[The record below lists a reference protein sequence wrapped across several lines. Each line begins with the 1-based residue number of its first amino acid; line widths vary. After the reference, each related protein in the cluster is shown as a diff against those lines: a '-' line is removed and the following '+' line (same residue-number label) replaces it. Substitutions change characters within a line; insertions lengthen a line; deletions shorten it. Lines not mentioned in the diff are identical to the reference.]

1 MVIRTIA
8 NRVGTIEI
16 NQDSVYFLQPLTAF
30 ETGDMELIEQA
41 YEKSFARIKEST
53 PLVPIKEMTFQA
65 GQIRYE
71 YDVTGLVAFT
81 ALRAFEFEE
90 KLPFYLDLI
99 NLAKDQQ
106 IKILWQK
113 ENFVVDREEKK
124 LFGMIIE
131 NDVMSI
137 TDNKDP
143 VSAVKELIIISLTKL
158 NELVDRPKRIDFLE
172 PSEEVIRFAETIYL
186 KLDSLDEIESYIK
199 EKIEQFE
206 EQRRV
211 EELEQERLLNESSGF
226 EKFRANLK
234 EKVQFQNAEPIA
246 SKKKS
251 KKISQQGNSKLFVGV
266 AIILLLAFGLNI
278 ALTQATEEK
287 KEENTFYN
295 ELSTEYL
302 VSTQFMN
309 QKSIIIS
316 LLDFERI

>member
-16 NQDSVYFLQPLTAF
+16 NQDSIYFLQPLTAF
-30 ETGDMELIEQA
+30 ETDDMELIEQA

-53 PLVPIKEMTFQA
+53 PLMPVKEITFQA

-71 YDVTGLVAFT
+71 YDVKGLMSFT
-81 ALRAFEFEE
+81 AIRAFEFEE

-106 IKILWQK
+106 VKVLWQK
-113 ENFVVDREEKK
+113 ENFVVDREAKR
-124 LFGMIIE
+124 LFGMVIE

-137 TDNKDP
+137 VEDKDP

-158 NELVDRPKRIDFLE
+158 NELIDRPKRMDFLE
-172 PSEEVIRFAETIYL
+172 PSEEVIRFGETIFL
-186 KLDSLDEIESYIK
+186 KLGSLDEIEGYIK

-206 EQRRV
+206 EQRRA
-211 EELEQERLLNESSGF
+211 EELEQERLLNERNGF
-226 EKFRANLK
+226 EKFRAQVK
-234 EKVQFQNAEPIA
+234 EKFQFQNAKP
-246 SKKKS
+246 STPKKMF
-251 KKISQQGNSKLFVGV
+251 KKTSQQGNSKLFVGV

-287 KEENTFYN
+287 KEENAFYS
-295 ELSTEYL
+295 ESREEYFP
-302 VSTQFMN
+302 STQFVN
-309 QKSIIIS
+309 Q
-316 LLDFERI
+316 E

>member
-30 ETGDMELIEQA
+30 ETDDIESIEQA
-41 YEKSFARIKEST
+41 YEKSLGHIKHST
-53 PLVPIKEMTFQA
+53 PLVPVKEMTFQA

-99 NLAKDQQ
+99 NLAKNQQ

-113 ENFVVDREEKK
+113 ENFVLNREEKK
-124 LFGMIIE
+124 LFGMVIE
-131 NDVMSI
+131 NDVMPI
-137 TDNKDP
+137 ADNKDP

-158 NELVDRPKRIDFLE
+158 NELIDRPKRMDFLE
-172 PSEEVIRFAETIYL
+172 PSEEVIRFAETIFL
-186 KLDSLDEIESYIK
+186 KLNSLDEIEGYLK

-206 EQRRV
+206 EQKRD
-211 EELEQERLLNESSGF
+211 EELEQERLLNERSSF
-226 EKFRANLK
+226 EKFRAHLK
-234 EKVQFQNAEPIA
+234 AKVQFQNSIPSP
-246 SKKKS
+246 SKKRL
-251 KKISQQGNSKLFVGV
+251 KKAGQQGNSKLFVGV
-266 AIILLLAFGLNI
+266 AIILLLALGLNI

-287 KEENTFYN
+287 KEENAFNN
-295 ELSTEYL
+295 ESIEEYL
-302 VSTQFMN
+302 TSIQFIN
-309 QKSIIIS
+309 Q
-316 LLDFERI
+316 E

>member
-30 ETGDMELIEQA
+30 KTDDMEMIEQA
-41 YEKSFARIKEST
+41 YEKSFACIKEST
-53 PLVPIKEMTFQA
+53 PLVPVKEITFQA

-71 YDVTGLVAFT
+71 YDVTGLMAFT

-113 ENFVVDREEKK
+113 ENFVLNREEKK
-124 LFGMIIE
+124 LFGMVIE
-131 NDVMSI
+131 NDVMPI
-137 TDNKDP
+137 ADNKDP

-158 NELVDRPKRIDFLE
+158 NELIDRPKRMDFLE
-172 PSEEVIRFAETIYL
+172 PSEEVIRFAETIFL
-186 KLDSLDEIESYIK
+186 KLNSLDEIEGYLK

-206 EQRRV
+206 EQKRS
-211 EELEQERLLNESSGF
+211 EELEQERLLNERSGF
-226 EKFRANLK
+226 EKFRAHLK
-234 EKVQFQNAEPIA
+234 EKVQFQNTTRKSTE
-246 SKKKS
+246 KKF
-251 KKISQQGNSKLFVGV
+251 KKAGQEGNSKLFVGV

-278 ALTQATEEK
+278 ALTQSNEEK
-287 KEENTFYN
+287 KEENAFYDESN
-295 ELSTEYL
+295 EEYFMNA
-302 VSTQFMN
+302 QFMN
-309 QKSIIIS
+309 QES
-316 LLDFERI
+316 

>member
-30 ETGDMELIEQA
+30 ETDNMELIEQA

-53 PLVPIKEMTFQA
+53 PLVPVKEITFQA

-71 YDVTGLVAFT
+71 YDVKGLMSFT
-81 ALRAFEFEE
+81 AIRAFEFEE

-99 NLAKDQQ
+99 NLAKNQQ
-106 IKILWQK
+106 VKVLWQK
-113 ENFVVDREEKK
+113 ENFVVDREAKR
-124 LFGMIIE
+124 LFGMVIE

-137 TDNKDP
+137 AEDKDP

-158 NELVDRPKRIDFLE
+158 NELIDRPKRVDFLE
-172 PSEEVIRFAETIYL
+172 PSEEVIRFGETIFL
-186 KLDSLDEIESYIK
+186 KLNSLDEIEEYIK

-211 EELEQERLLNESSGF
+211 EELEQERLLNERSGF
-226 EKFRANLK
+226 EKFRANVK
-234 EKVQFQNAEPIA
+234 EKVQFQNAKP
-246 SKKKS
+246 STSKS
-251 KKISQQGNSKLFVGV
+251 KFKKNNQQGNSKLFVGV

-278 ALTQATEEK
+278 VLTQATEEK
-287 KEENTFYN
+287 KEENAFYS
-295 ELSTEYL
+295 ESREEYFP
-302 VSTQFMN
+302 STQFVN
-309 QKSIIIS
+309 Q
-316 LLDFERI
+316 E

>member
-16 NQDSVYFLQPLTAF
+16 NQDSVYFLQPLKAF
-30 ETGDMELIEQA
+30 KTDDMELIEQA
-41 YEKSFARIKEST
+41 YEKSFIRIKEST
-53 PLVPIKEMTFQA
+53 PLVPVNEITFQA

-71 YDVTGLVAFT
+71 YDVTGLMAFT

-106 IKILWQK
+106 AKVLWQK
-113 ENFVVDREEKK
+113 ENFVLNREEKK
-124 LFGMIIE
+124 LFGMVIE
-131 NDVMSI
+131 NDVMPI
-137 TDNKDP
+137 ADNKDP

-158 NELVDRPKRIDFLE
+158 NELTDRPKRKDFLE
-172 PSEEVIRFAETIYL
+172 LSEEVIRFAETIFL
-186 KLDSLDEIESYIK
+186 KFNSLDEIEGYIK

-206 EQRRV
+206 EQRRA
-211 EELEQERLLNESSGF
+211 EELERERLLNERSGF
-226 EKFRANLK
+226 EKFRAHVK
-234 EKVQFQNAEPIA
+234 EKVQFQNATRKPME
-246 SKKKS
+246 KKF
-251 KKISQQGNSKLFVGV
+251 KKAGQQGNSKLFMGV

-287 KEENTFYN
+287 KEDNAFYN
-295 ELSTEYL
+295 EPNKEYF

-309 QKSIIIS
+309 Q
-316 LLDFERI
+316 E

>member
-16 NQDSVYFLQPLTAF
+16 NQDSVYFLQPLKAF
-30 ETGDMELIEQA
+30 ETDDMELIEQA

-53 PLVPIKEMTFQA
+53 PLVPVKEITFQA

-71 YDVTGLVAFT
+71 YDVTGLLAFT

-99 NLAKDQQ
+99 NLAKHQQ

-113 ENFVVDREEKK
+113 ENFVVDREKKK

-137 TDNKDP
+137 ADNKDP

-158 NELVDRPKRIDFLE
+158 NEIIDRPKRMDFLE
-172 PSEEVIRFAETIYL
+172 PSEEVIRFGETIFL
-186 KLDSLDEIESYIK
+186 KLNSLDEIEGYIK

-206 EQRRV
+206 EQRRAK
-211 EELEQERLLNESSGF
+211 ELEQERLLNERSGF

-234 EKVQFQNAEPIA
+234 EKVQVQNATRKSTE
-246 SKKKS
+246 KKF
-251 KKISQQGNSKLFVGV
+251 KKAGQQGNSKLFVGV
-266 AIILLLAFGLNI
+266 AIILLLALGLNI

-287 KEENTFYN
+287 KEENALYN
-295 ELSTEYL
+295 EVNKEHFTSI
-302 VSTQFMN
+302 QFMN
-309 QKSIIIS
+309 QES
-316 LLDFERI
+316 

>member
-30 ETGDMELIEQA
+30 GTDDIESIEQA
-41 YEKSFARIKEST
+41 YENSLRRIKDST
-53 PLVPIKEMTFQA
+53 LLVPIKEMTFQA

-113 ENFVVDREEKK
+113 ENFVLNREAKR
-124 LFGMIIE
+124 LFGMVIE
-131 NDVMSI
+131 NDVMSV

-158 NELVDRPKRIDFLE
+158 NELLDRPKRTDFLE
-172 PSEEVIRFAETIYL
+172 PSEEVIRFAEIIYL

-211 EELEQERLLNESSGF
+211 EELEQERLLNERSGF
-226 EKFRANLK
+226 EKFRECLK
-234 EKVQFQNAEPIA
+234 EKIQFQNATRKSME
-246 SKKKS
+246 KKF
-251 KKISQQGNSKLFVGV
+251 KKAGQQGNSKLFVGV

-278 ALTQATEEK
+278 ALTQATKEK
-287 KEENTFYN
+287 KEENALYN
-295 ELSTEYL
+295 EPSKEYF
-302 VSTQFMN
+302 VTAQFMN
-309 QKSIIIS
+309 QES
-316 LLDFERI
+316 

>member
-30 ETGDMELIEQA
+30 ETDDMELIEQA
-41 YEKSFARIKEST
+41 YQNSFVRIKEST
-53 PLVPIKEMTFQA
+53 PLVPAKEITFQA

-71 YDVTGLVAFT
+71 YNVTGLMAFT

-99 NLAKDQQ
+99 NLAKDQKIQ
-106 IKILWQK
+106 ILWQK
-113 ENFVVDREEKK
+113 ENFVLDREAKR
-124 LFGMIIE
+124 LFGMVIE

-137 TDNKDP
+137 ADNKDP

-158 NELVDRPKRIDFLE
+158 NELLDRPKRMDFLE

-186 KLDSLDEIESYIK
+186 KLNSLDEIEGYVK
-199 EKIEQFE
+199 ERIEQFE

-211 EELEQERLLNESSGF
+211 EELEREKLLNERSSF

-234 EKVQFQNAEPIA
+234 EKVQVQNAKRKPTE
-246 SKKKS
+246 KKF
-251 KKISQQGNSKLFVGV
+251 KKAGQQGNSKLFVGV

-278 ALTQATEEK
+278 ALTQATKEK
-287 KEENTFYN
+287 KEDHAFYN
-295 ELSTEYL
+295 EPSKEYF

-309 QKSIIIS
+309 QES
-316 LLDFERI
+316 

>member
-30 ETGDMELIEQA
+30 GTDDMEMIEQA

-53 PLVPIKEMTFQA
+53 PLVPVKEITFQA

-71 YDVTGLVAFT
+71 YDVTGLMAFT

-113 ENFVVDREEKK
+113 ENFVVDREKK
-124 LFGMIIE
+124 RLFGMVIE

-137 TDNKDP
+137 ADNKNP
-143 VSAVKELIIISLTKL
+143 LSAVKELIIISLTKL
-158 NELVDRPKRIDFLE
+158 NELTDRPKRMDFLE
-172 PSEEVIRFAETIYL
+172 PSEEVIRFAETIFL
-186 KLDSLDEIESYIK
+186 KLDSLDEIERYIK

-206 EQRRV
+206 EQRRA
-211 EELEQERLLNESSGF
+211 EGLEQERLLKERSSF
-226 EKFRANLK
+226 EKIRAHLK
-234 EKVQFQNAEPIA
+234 EKIQLQNTTRKPTE
-246 SKKKS
+246 KKF
-251 KKISQQGNSKLFVGV
+251 KKADQQGNSKLFVGA

-287 KEENTFYN
+287 KEENAFNN
-295 ELSTEYL
+295 EPNKEYL
-302 VSTQFMN
+302 VSAQFMIRN
-309 QKSIIIS
+309 S
-316 LLDFERI
+316 

>member
-30 ETGDMELIEQA
+30 KTDDMEMIEQA

-53 PLVPIKEMTFQA
+53 TLVPVKEITFQA
-65 GQIRYE
+65 GQIRNE
-71 YDVTGLVAFT
+71 YDVTGLMAFT

-99 NLAKDQQ
+99 NLAKHQQ

-113 ENFVVDREEKK
+113 ENFVVDREKK
-124 LFGMIIE
+124 RLFGMIIE

-137 TDNKDP
+137 AYNKDP

-158 NELVDRPKRIDFLE
+158 NEVVDRPKRRDILE
-172 PSEEVIRFAETIYL
+172 PSEEVIQFAETIFL
-186 KLDSLDEIESYIK
+186 KLDSLDEIEGYIK

-206 EQRRV
+206 EQRRAD
-211 EELEQERLLNESSGF
+211 ELERERLLNERSGF
-226 EKFRANLK
+226 EKFRSRVR
-234 EKVQFQNAEPIA
+234 EKVQFQNATRKSTE
-246 SKKKS
+246 KKF
-251 KKISQQGNSKLFVGV
+251 KKAGQQGNSKLFVGV

-287 KEENTFYN
+287 KEENAFDN
-295 ELSTEYL
+295 ESIEEYF
-302 VSTQFMN
+302 VSAQFMN
-309 QKSIIIS
+309 RES
-316 LLDFERI
+316 

>member
-30 ETGDMELIEQA
+30 ETDDIESIEQA
-41 YEKSFARIKEST
+41 YEKSLGRIKHST
-53 PLVPIKEMTFQA
+53 PLVPVKEMTFQA

-113 ENFVVDREEKK
+113 ENFVVNREEKK
-124 LFGMIIE
+124 LFGMVIE
-131 NDVMSI
+131 NDVMPI
-137 TDNKDP
+137 ADNKDP

-158 NELVDRPKRIDFLE
+158 NELIDRPKRMDFLE
-172 PSEEVIRFAETIYL
+172 PSEEVIRFAETIFL
-186 KLDSLDEIESYIK
+186 KLNSLDEIEGYLK

-211 EELEQERLLNESSGF
+211 EELEQERLLNERSRF
-226 EKFRANLK
+226 EKFRANLR
-234 EKVQFQNAEPIA
+234 EKIKFQNSIPSP
-246 SKKKS
+246 SKKKF
-251 KKISQQGNSKLFVGV
+251 KKAGQQGNFKLFVGV

-278 ALTQATEEK
+278 ALTQATKEK
-287 KEENTFYN
+287 KEENAFYN
-295 ELSTEYL
+295 EPSKEYF
-302 VSTQFMN
+302 VSAQFMN
-309 QKSIIIS
+309 QESRKINYN
-316 LLDFERI
+316 

>member
-16 NQDSVYFLQPLTAF
+16 NQDSIYFLQPLKAF
-30 ETGDMELIEQA
+30 ETDDMELIEQA
-41 YEKSFARIKEST
+41 YENSFVRIKEST
-53 PLVPIKEMTFQA
+53 PLVPVKEITFQA

-71 YDVTGLVAFT
+71 YDVTGLMAFT

-106 IKILWQK
+106 MKILWQK

-124 LFGMIIE
+124 LFGMVIE

-137 TDNKDP
+137 SDNKDP

-158 NELVDRPKRIDFLE
+158 NELLERPKRMDFLE

-186 KLDSLDEIESYIK
+186 KLDSLDEIEGYIK

-206 EQRRV
+206 EQRRA
-211 EELEQERLLNESSGF
+211 EELERERLLNELTGF
-226 EKFRANLK
+226 EKFRAHVKAKIN
-234 EKVQFQNAEPIA
+234 FQNATRKSTE
-246 SKKKS
+246 KKF
-251 KKISQQGNSKLFVGV
+251 KKAGQQGNSKLFVGV
-266 AIILLLAFGLNI
+266 AIILLLALGLNI

-287 KEENTFYN
+287 KEENAFYN
-295 ELSTEYL
+295 EPSKEYFM
-302 VSTQFMN
+302 SAQFMS
-309 QKSIIIS
+309 QE
-316 LLDFERI
+316 L

>member
-16 NQDSVYFLQPLTAF
+16 NQDSIYFLQPFTAF
-30 ETGDMELIEQA
+30 ETDDMQMIEQA

-53 PLVPIKEMTFQA
+53 PLVPVKEITFQA

-71 YDVTGLVAFT
+71 YDVTGLLAFT

-90 KLPFYLDLI
+90 KLSYYLDLI

-113 ENFVVDREEKK
+113 ENFVVNRESKR
-124 LFGMIIE
+124 LFGMVIE

-137 TDNKDP
+137 ADNKDP

-158 NELVDRPKRIDFLE
+158 NELLDRPKRMDFLE

-211 EELEQERLLNESSGF
+211 EELEQERLLNERNRF

-234 EKVQFQNAEPIA
+234 EKIKFQNSIPSP
-246 SKKKS
+246 SKKRL
-251 KKISQQGNSKLFVGV
+251 KKAGQQGNSKLFVGV
-266 AIILLLAFGLNI
+266 AIILLLALGLNI
-278 ALTQATEEK
+278 ALTQATKEK
-287 KEENTFYN
+287 KEENAFNN
-295 ELSTEYL
+295 ESIEENFT
-302 VSTQFMN
+302 SIQFMN
-309 QKSIIIS
+309 Q
-316 LLDFERI
+316 E

>member
-16 NQDSVYFLQPLTAF
+16 NQDSVYFLQPLKAF
-30 ETGDMELIEQA
+30 ETDDMELIEQA
-41 YEKSFARIKEST
+41 YEKSLARIKEST
-53 PLVPIKEMTFQA
+53 PLVPVKEITFQA

-71 YDVTGLVAFT
+71 YDVTGLMAFT

-113 ENFVVDREEKK
+113 ENFVVNRESKR
-124 LFGMIIE
+124 LFGMLFN

-137 TDNKDP
+137 ADNKDP

-158 NELVDRPKRIDFLE
+158 NELIDRPKRMDFLE
-172 PSEEVIRFAETIYL
+172 PSEEVIRFAETIFL
-186 KLDSLDEIESYIK
+186 KLNSLDEIEGYLK

-206 EQRRV
+206 EQKRA
-211 EELEQERLLNESSGF
+211 EELEQERLLNERSGF
-226 EKFRANLK
+226 EKFRAHLK
-234 EKVQFQNAEPIA
+234 EKVQFQNATRKPKG
-246 SKKKS
+246 KKF
-251 KKISQQGNSKLFVGV
+251 KKAGQQGNSKLFVGV
-266 AIILLLAFGLNI
+266 AIILLLALGLNI

-287 KEENTFYN
+287 KEENALYN
-295 ELSTEYL
+295 EVNKEHFTSI
-302 VSTQFMN
+302 QFMN
-309 QKSIIIS
+309 KES
-316 LLDFERI
+316 